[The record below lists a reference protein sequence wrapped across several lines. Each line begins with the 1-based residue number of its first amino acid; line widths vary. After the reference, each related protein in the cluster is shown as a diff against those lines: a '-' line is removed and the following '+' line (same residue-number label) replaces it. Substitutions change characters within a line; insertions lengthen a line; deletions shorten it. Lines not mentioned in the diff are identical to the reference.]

1 MTIREQVHTY
11 RSFQPTRLQIP
22 VEPTHD
28 PVLQAAEWRGI
39 KIGAGFVAVV
49 WALVYLL

>member
-1 MTIREQVHTY
+1 MAPLEMRTSRV
-11 RSFQPTRLQIP
+11 LQAMP
-22 VEPTHD
+22 ADT
-28 PVLQAAEWRGI
+28 QAAEWRGI